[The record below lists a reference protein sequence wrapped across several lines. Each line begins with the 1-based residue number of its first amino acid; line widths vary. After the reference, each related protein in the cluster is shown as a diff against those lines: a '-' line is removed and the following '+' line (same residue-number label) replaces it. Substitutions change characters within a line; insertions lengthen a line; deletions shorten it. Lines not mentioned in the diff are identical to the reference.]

1 MISQDAGGAIP
12 RGLNPP
18 PLWPS
23 ASRPDVAGPSG
34 LPTARAPVAGGSR
47 EVCDGRPPDA
57 RAPTCWKKEQDSPGK
72 VSRLGCGTKPPG
84 GLVEGGL
91 PLLFPPAPLLCG
103 AADLLSAGI
112 VTLTVP
118 GYLGTLHGTLPA
130 SAGLRRYSP
139 SLVQGD
145 AGGALIYQ

>member
-1 MISQDAGGAIP
+1 MQESRSP
-12 RGLNPP
+12 RVLIRLPCGLWRPVP
-18 PLWPS
+18 VLLGPLGCLQHALQWP
-23 ASRPDVAGPSG
+23 V
-34 LPTARAPVAGGSR
+34 
-47 EVCDGRPPDA
+47 EVEKSVTGVHQTPERLKIGKGR
-57 RAPTCWKKEQDSPGK
+57 DSPGK
-72 VSRLGCGTKPPG
+72 SPGWVAARSRPG
-84 GLVEGGL
+84 GWWRVGC
-91 PLLFPPAPLLCG
+91 PSYFHQPPLLCG

-130 SAGLRRYSP
+130 SAGLRRYGP